1 MAITINGTGSITGI
15 STGGLPDGIVDT
27 DMLATDAVS
36 AAKLQSNAITA
47 GDLPSGSILQVRSK
61 TWTTKIRSTST
72 TYFDVESH
80 TITPSNANNK
90 ILILISIAVGHPQ
103 SNSGL
108 IQLLKDGSVFTGG
121 VKNQSLQLDNVSTN
135 VRNSQH
141 NASNFSIV
149 HLDTAGG
156 TSEITYKIQA
166 KTSGNEVSIN
176 RTCDDINHPYG
187 SPSASSIT
195 LIEVAE

>member
-1 MAITINGTGSITGI
+1 MAITINGSGTITGV
-15 STGGLPDGIVDT
+15 SVGGLPDGIVDT

-36 AAKLQSNAITA
+36 AAKIGS
-47 GDLPSGSILQVRSK
+47 LPSGSILQVRSK
-61 TWTTKIRSTST
+61 TWTTHIRSVST

-80 TITPSNANNK
+80 TITPSNSNNK

-103 SNSGL
+103 SDSGL
-108 IQLLKDGSVFTGG
+108 VQLLKDGSVFTGG
-121 VKNQSLQLDNVSTN
+121 VQSQSSQLNNVSTN

-141 NASNFSIV
+141 TASNFAIV

-166 KTSGNEVSIN
+166 KTTGNEVSIN
-176 RTCDDINHPYG
+176 RTCDDINTAYG

-195 LIEVAE
+195 LIEVAA

>member
-1 MAITINGTGSITGI
+1 MVLRIRGEGLVEGLQV
-15 STGGLPDGIVDT
+15 GGLPDGIIDQDT
-27 DMLATDAVS
+27 LAAGVPSSVATS
-36 AAKLQSNAITA
+36 A
-47 GDLPSGSILQVRSK
+47 LPSGSILQVRSK
-61 TWTTKIRSTST
+61 TWTTHIRSVST

-90 ILILISIAVGHPQ
+90 ILILISIAVGHPN
-103 SNSGL
+103 SDSGL
-108 IQLLKDGSVFTGG
+108 VQLLKDGSVFTGG
-121 VKNQSLQLDNVSTN
+121 VQSQASQLNNVSTN
-135 VRNSQH
+135 VRNTQH

-166 KTSGNEVSIN
+166 KTTGNEISIN
-176 RTCDDINHPYG
+176 RTCDDINTPYG

-195 LIEVAE
+195 LIEVAA